1 MDKYSNELRPN
12 TVLRQTADRYRQL
25 RKRSGYTQ
33 QELAERSGVSL
44 GSLKRFEQTGQ
55 VAFAFL
61 LRLAHVLDTL
71 SDFSPEPLTNERS
84 QQELTAIFD
93 RIEQEDERKFSGS
106 SDVV

>member
-33 QELAERSGVSL
+33 EELAERSGVSL

-55 VAFAFL
+55 VAFASL

-71 SDFSPEPLTNERS
+71 TDFKPRPVLTKRSPR
-84 QQELTAIFD
+84 ELTALFD
-93 RIEQEDERKFSGS
+93 QIEREYE
-106 SDVV
+106 